1 MNILDMDATSVAE
14 KIKKRELT
22 SSAVVQTYITHLE
35 RVNPDINCLVQDRF
49 ELAIRE
55 AEEIDRRLDE
65 GKTLGKLAGV
75 PISMKEAYDVAG
87 METTGGL
94 AHRQDQTADSDAA
107 LVTKLKAEGA
117 IILGKTNTPTLCFCQ
132 ESENKLY
139 GRTNNPWDVARS
151 AGGSSGGEG
160 ALIAVGG
167 AAAGVGSD
175 IGGSIRFPSHFNG
188 VVSFKSGNRQVSARG
203 HFPPIDHPYQERML
217 GLGPMTKSVRD
228 AERMYNIIAESPAVV
243 QKDAS
248 WMISIL
254 PKTTYPLSSATE
266 GLLSQLKEVL
276 SEEFATEVTEPPF
289 FNEAS
294 LMWQEIMSID
304 GAHNIAEIAFGE
316 RNVQPLREYLKERL
330 TGKAELHRYLTWAIL
345 GAKMFKPSQKRIENI
360 GESLEQGDAWLDQYL
375 AQRVLI
381 FPVYH
386 RTAPP
391 HGELYKE
398 LFSIRK
404 TFLKY
409 MPYIAYA
416 NVWGLP
422 VLTIPVGTDG
432 DGLPIAVQLI
442 GRNGNEGIL
451 FQLGKIIEERFRGY
465 VRCTEWD
472 R

>member
-1 MNILDMDATSVAE
+1 MCIVE

-22 SSAVVQTYITHLE
+22 ASAAVQAYITHLE
-35 RVNPDINCLVQDRF
+35 HVNPSINCLVQERF
-49 ELAIRE
+49 ERAIRE
-55 AEEIDRRLDE
+55 AEEIDRQLDE

-94 AHRQDQTADSDAA
+94 AHRQGYTADGDAA
-107 LVTKLKAEGA
+107 VVQKLKAEGA

-188 VVSFKSGNRQVSARG
+188 VVGFKSGNRQVSARG

-228 AERMYNIIAESPAVV
+228 AELLYNIMAESPAVV
-243 QKDAS
+243 QEKAS
-248 WMISIL
+248 WMISFL
-254 PKTTYPLSSATE
+254 PKTAYPLSHATE
-266 GLLSQLKEVL
+266 DLLSQLKEVL
-276 SEEFATEVTEPPF
+276 SEGFATEVTEPPF
-289 FNEAS
+289 FRETS
-294 LMWQEIMSID
+294 LMWQEIMSIE
-304 GAHNIAEIAFGE
+304 GAHHIAEFAFGE
-316 RNVQPLREYLKERL
+316 RDVQPLREYLKERI
-330 TGKAELHRYLTWAIL
+330 TGNAELHRYLTWAIL
-345 GAKMFKPSQKRIENI
+345 GAKMFKPSRKRVEDI

-386 RTAPP
+386 RTAPV

-422 VLTIPVGTDG
+422 ALTIPVGTD
-432 DGLPIAVQLI
+432 DHGLPIGMQLMS
-442 GRNGNEGIL
+442 RNGNEGIL
-451 FQLGKIIEERFRGY
+451 FQLGNIIEERFRGY
-465 VRCTEWD
+465 VRCTKWD
-472 R
+472 ES